1 MPCKLYMYIY
11 TRFQKCCNIENIHLP
26 ANMYI
31 IIFCFL
37 VKKSLFLM
45 RKDGDN
51 YSVMKIV

>member
-26 ANMYI
+26 AMYI